1 MRAGH
6 NRGVPQLL
14 KVSKCLREGCQASR
28 IEEAYHK
35 RGQVGG
41 QISMGPCESRGTGV
55 RELRWLT
62 PLLHKA
68 KEVLKVGYTGQR
80 ASRCE
85 GLFLKDDR
93 DHRRM
98 HVIEQVRSKVKRNSR
113 N

>member
-1 MRAGH
+1 M
-6 NRGVPQLL
+6 

-68 KEVLKVGYTGQR
+68 KDVLKGRVRGPAR
-80 ASRCE
+80 E
-85 GLFLKDDR
+85 HLFLKNDR